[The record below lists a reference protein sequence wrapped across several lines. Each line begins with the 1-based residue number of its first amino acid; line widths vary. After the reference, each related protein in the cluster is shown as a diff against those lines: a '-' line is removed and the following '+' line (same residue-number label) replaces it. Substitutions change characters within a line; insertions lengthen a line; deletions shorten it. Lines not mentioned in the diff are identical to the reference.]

1 MNKENNF
8 KSNIK
13 ESALKGDII
22 LATKTS
28 LELLNQKILEVES
41 EIVSTTQAMGES
53 ANNDQDLRE
62 NYGFRDLRLK
72 ASEELPKKIS
82 DFKIKKS
89 KIVEFKDSDKVDS
102 QINFG
107 DKFTI
112 EMYFP
117 NESTPEVAEF
127 QLLGPLE
134 VEFQNQLNQNDNEFQ
149 VISYLS
155 PLGMAVW
162 NHSYKENPQF
172 SYETNNEEV
181 KCIFIKKN
189 STTL

>member
-8 KSNIK
+8 KSNVK

-41 EIVSTTQAMGES
+41 EIINTTQAMGES
-53 ANNDQDLRE
+53 ANNDPDLRE

-72 ASEELPKKIS
+72 ASEELPKKIH
-82 DFKIKKS
+82 DLKTKKS
-89 KIVEFKDSDKVDS
+89 KIILSKDSDNIDG

-117 NESTPEVAEF
+117 NETIPDTGSF

-134 VEFQNQLNQNDNEFQ
+134 VELHNQLDQNEEFQ
-149 VISYLS
+149 IISYLS
-155 PLGMAVW
+155 PLGMAAW
-162 NHSYKENPQF
+162 NHPYQKNPQF
-172 SYETNNEEV
+172 SYETDNGEV
-181 KCIFIKKN
+181 RCIFIR
-189 STTL
+189 